1 MVVKGEVTAGTISN
15 VSETVKA
22 QINVRWDNIDTGV
35 LHSIPSLLSDSL
47 GGLFE
52 LLLGSLAVPVRL
64 DNLWSQRSLFFE
76 SSTFLPIPDSK
87 CLGWEWGKRH
97 TFFMARPSPIR
108 GKPRT
113 ADLTI
118 LIDVYMVL

>member
-87 CLGWEWGKRH
+87 CLGCKWGRDI
-97 TFFMARPSPIR
+97 PSSWLGPHRYVGNLGQRI
-108 GKPRT
+108 
-113 ADLTI
+113 
-118 LIDVYMVL
+118 

>member
-1 MVVKGEVTAGTISN
+1 MRRWGSLQFTHLGSDNINALLSVLSTSTHGKVGVEGRELLGCISLGDNTKVVRVVEEVVVKGEVTAGTISN

-52 LLLGSLAVPVRL
+52 LLLGGLAVPVRL
-64 DNLWSQRSLFFE
+64 DNL
-76 SSTFLPIPDSK
+76 
-87 CLGWEWGKRH
+87 
-97 TFFMARPSPIR
+97 
-108 GKPRT
+108 
-113 ADLTI
+113 
-118 LIDVYMVL
+118 